1 MSVIAIIPARG
12 GSKGVP
18 GKNLRRVGGVPLIV
32 RAVQSALASRLIDR
46 VIVSTDDFAI
56 GAAARTAGATT
67 MVRPAELSGDTAS
80 SESAL
85 LDVLDRLDTEQ
96 FGDGDQPDII
106 VFLQATSPFID
117 PLDIDAAIERV
128 RDREDV
134 VFSAVETSDFLW
146 KLGDDGATGVN
157 HRSTVRPRRQ
167 EREPQYRETGAFY
180 VMRAAGFRRA
190 AFRFFGTVGIMQVDE
205 RTSIEIDTADELEL
219 ANALAPLI
227 RSAAL
232 DDDID
237 VDAVVTDF
245 DGVHTDDRVS
255 VTADGTEF
263 VSVSRADGLGVRM
276 LRENRIPVLILSTE
290 VNPVVGARA
299 AKLQVEVRQA
309 VENKAQVLT
318 EWAAARGIPLERIA
332 YLGNDLN
339 DLGALRLV
347 GWPVAVSTAVPEVL
361 AEARVVLA
369 AAGGHGAVRELAD
382 RVLRARTSTEP
393 ASTEPDEGERRWLH
407 PSVFMS

>member
-1 MSVIAIIPARG
+1 MRMSVIAIIPARG

-18 GKNLRRVGGVPLIV
+18 GKNLKRVGGIPLIV
-32 RAVQSALASRLIDR
+32 RAVQSATASRLIDR

-67 MVRPAELSGDTAS
+67 MVRPAEISGDTAS

-85 LDVLDRLDTEQ
+85 LDILDRLDE
-96 FGDGDQPDII
+96 QPDIV
-106 VFLQATSPFID
+106 VFIQATSPFID
-117 PLDIDAAIERV
+117 PLDLDAAIERV
-128 RDREDV
+128 KDGEDV
-134 VFSAVETSDFLW
+134 VFSAVESFDFLW
-146 KLGDDGATGVN
+146 RMNDDGATGIN
-157 HRSTVRPRRQ
+157 HKSTIRPRRQ
-167 EREPQYRETGAFY
+167 EREPQFRETGAFY
-180 VMRAAGFRRA
+180 VMNAAGFRRA

-227 RSAAL
+227 RFDAL
-232 DDDID
+232 DEGMD

-255 VTADGTEF
+255 MTADGTEF

-276 LRENRIPVLILSTE
+276 LRESGIPVLILSTE
-290 VNPVVGARA
+290 VNTVVGARA
-299 AKLQVEVRQA
+299 AKLKVEVQQA
-309 VENKAQVLT
+309 VENKAEALAT
-318 EWAAARGIPLERIA
+318 WAAARGIPLERIA

-361 AEARVVLA
+361 AEARVVLD
-369 AAGGHGAVRELAD
+369 AAGGMGAVRELAD
-382 RVLRARTSTEP
+382 RVLRGRDVLSTDHEMGEHRWLYP
-393 ASTEPDEGERRWLH
+393 SASTI
-407 PSVFMS
+407 

>member
-18 GKNLRRVGGVPLIV
+18 GKNLRRVGGIPLIV
-32 RAVQSALASRLIDR
+32 RAVASAKASRLIDQ

-85 LDVLDRLDTEQ
+85 LDVLDRLDE
-96 FGDGDQPDII
+96 QPDIV

-117 PLDIDAAIERV
+117 PLDLDAAIERV
-128 RDREDV
+128 RDGEIQGGEDV
-134 VFSAVETSDFLW
+134 VFSATETFDFLW
-146 KLGDDGATGVN
+146 KPGERGAIGIN
-157 HRSTVRPRRQ
+157 HKDTVRPRRQ
-167 EREPQYRETGAFY
+167 EREPQFRETGAFY
-180 VMRAAGFRRA
+180 VMNAAGFRRA

-205 RTSIEIDTADELEL
+205 RTAIEIDTADELEL

-227 RSAAL
+227 RFEAL
-232 DDDID
+232 EQGMD

-255 VTADGTEF
+255 MTADGTEF

-276 LRENRIPVLILSTE
+276 LRESGIPVLILSTE

-299 AKLQVEVRQA
+299 AKLQVEVQQA
-309 VENKAQVLT
+309 VDNKAEALAA
-318 EWAAARGIPLERIA
+318 WAAAKGIPLERIA
-332 YLGNDLN
+332 YVGNDVN

-347 GWPVAVSTAVPEVL
+347 GWPIAVSTAVPEVL
-361 AEARVVLA
+361 AEARVVLDS
-369 AAGGHGAVRELAD
+369 AGGHGAVRELAD
-382 RVLRARTSTEP
+382 TVLHGRDVLSTEH
-393 ASTEPDEGERRWLH
+393 ELGERRWLY
-407 PSVFMS
+407 PSASTI

>member
-18 GKNLRRVGGVPLIV
+18 GKNLRRVGGIPLIV
-32 RAVQSALASRLIDR
+32 RAVESAMASRLIDR

-85 LDVLDRLDTEQ
+85 LDVLDRLDGQ
-96 FGDGDQPDII
+96 SNAAHPDIV
-106 VFLQATSPFID
+106 VFIQATSPFID
-117 PLDIDAAIERV
+117 PLDLDAAIQRV
-128 RDREDV
+128 KDGEDV
-134 VFSAVETSDFLW
+134 VFSAVETFDFLW
-146 KLGDDGATGVN
+146 KIGTQGATGIN
-157 HRSTVRPRRQ
+157 HKETVRPRRQ

-180 VMRAAGFRRA
+180 VMRADGFRRA
-190 AFRFFGTVGIMQVDE
+190 AFRFFGSVGIMQVDE

-227 RSAAL
+227 RFSGTA
-232 DDDID
+232 DGIDVEGID

-263 VSVSRADGLGVRM
+263 VSVSRADGLGVRL
-276 LRENRIPVLILSTE
+276 LRENGVPVLILSTE
-290 VNPVVGARA
+290 VNPVVSARA
-299 AKLQVEVRQA
+299 AKLQIEVQQA
-309 VENKAQVLT
+309 VENKAEALAA
-318 EWAAARGIPLERIA
+318 WAAGRGIPLERIA
-332 YLGNDLN
+332 YLGNDIN

-347 GWPVAVSTAVPEVL
+347 GWPIAVSTAVPEVL

-369 AAGGHGAVRELAD
+369 AAGGHGAVRELAN
-382 RVLRARTSTEP
+382 RVLRTRSETFVEP
-393 ASTEPDEGERRWLH
+393 IEGEQQWLY
-407 PSVFMS
+407 PSVSTQ